1 MSSPIAL
8 PTAPLLA
15 SAAAAV
21 ASPVVTILDG
31 AAQALATLSEAT
43 QISGTVTASDTPGEI
58 TLLTALGTIALKTP
72 LPLPA
77 GTQLVLQAIADRPGA
92 ATVVAINDSPT
103 APRATPPA
111 PAAIAPPPSAP
122 PPAVLALGTTVT
134 ATMVG
139 DNEVPLPDNRP
150 APASPAAATAAPSAT
165 AEADGPVPA
174 NPTASGRAAAPLPQA
189 PPTATGS
196 LARLAALVAP
206 TARTMPELRTGQ
218 AAAVA
223 AGAATP
229 SARPV
234 AAVQAESVR
243 LAAPGSNVAIRILAV
258 QPTATPGSPATPVLS
273 GIVRPSP
280 PSLPGMLVE
289 TPAGLLRL
297 YPDTDP
303 ATGQRAAPVLPGTPV
318 ALRLLAGSP
327 PAALLSLVTEGA
339 LPASIAEPAETTRKP
354 AETATDEAAGAPAAP
369 ADGAEPPPAHLALR
383 VLLNAPGPTT
393 PSPQMPG
400 STTAVSTTPSPT
412 PPELTTPGQR
422 QAAETAAAPPLMVGT
437 VITANAGATSAATLI
452 ATPLGTLSVNEPLP
466 LPPGTLLLLAAQ
478 PDDASVPDSPAGTPS
493 SRFDKGWSA
502 LGATLTTLGHAAPEL
517 AAHLR
522 ADLSTQ
528 SGERLAASLIVLV
541 AALRNNAPRLWP
553 GDAIERALSTAGHDD
568 IKLKLGEEFA
578 EISRLADNPA
588 TNPWQVF
595 LLPLIDGPTIR
606 PVRLYLKRRGERG
619 RRSSEDDSA
628 RFVLEFELT
637 RLGLLQLDGFVRPQR
652 FDLVLRSHAA
662 LALPLRS
669 EVERI
674 FHERVDAAG
683 IAGTIDFATA
693 VRFDVAPL
701 DKLRV
706 KVGLAV

>member
-8 PTAPLLA
+8 PTAPPLA
-15 SAAAAV
+15 NAAAAV

-72 LPLPA
+72 FPLPA

-92 ATVVAINDSPT
+92 ATVIAINDTPT
-103 APRATPPA
+103 APRATPPVA
-111 PAAIAPPPSAP
+111 AAIAPPPPSAP
-122 PPAVLALGTTVT
+122 APAVLALGTTVT

-139 DNEVPLPDNRP
+139 DNEIPLPDNRP
-150 APASPAAATAAPSAT
+150 APAPAAAPAAPGAT
-165 AEADGPVPA
+165 AVADEPVPA
-174 NPTASGRAAAPLPQA
+174 NPAAPGRAAATPPQA
-189 PPTATGS
+189 PPAATGP
-196 LARLAALVAP
+196 LARLAALVAS
-206 TARTMPELRTGQ
+206 TARAMPELRTGQ
-218 AAAVA
+218 AAVVA
-223 AGAATP
+223 AGPPTP
-229 SARPV
+229 SARTV

-243 LAAPGSNVAIRILAV
+243 LVAPGSNVAVRILAV
-258 QPTATPGSPATPVLS
+258 QPTATPGSPATPVLT

-280 PSLPGMLVE
+280 PSFPGMLVE
-289 TPAGLLRL
+289 TAAGLLRL

-303 ATGQRAAPVLPGTPV
+303 ATGQRAAPVPPGTPV

-327 PAALLSLVTEGA
+327 PAALLSVLTEGA
-339 LPASIAEPAETTRKP
+339 PPASMAKPTETTKKPEEPATG
-354 AETATDEAAGAPAAP
+354 EAAGTPTAP
-369 ADGAEPPPAHLALR
+369 ADGAEPPLARPTLR

-393 PSPQMPG
+393 PSPPMPG
-400 STTAVSTTPSPT
+400 STAAGST
-412 PPELTTPGQR
+412 PPGPAPGPTMPGQR

-437 VITANAGATSAATLI
+437 VVTANAGATSGATVI
-452 ATPLGTLSVNEPLP
+452 ATPLGRLSVNEPLP
-466 LPPGTLLLLAAQ
+466 LPAGTLLLLAAQ
-478 PDDASVPDSPAGTPS
+478 PDDAIAPDSPSGASPGH
-493 SRFDKGWSA
+493 FDKGWAA
-502 LGATLTTLGHAAPEL
+502 LGATMTALGHTAPEL

-522 ADLSTQ
+522 TDLSTQ

-553 GDAIERALSTAGHDD
+553 GDAVERALSAAGHDD

-619 RRSSEDDSA
+619 RRSTEDDSA

-662 LALPLRS
+662 LAPPLRN

-674 FHERVDAAG
+674 FHERVNAAG

-701 DKLRV
+701 DQLRA
-706 KVGLAV
+706 KIGLAV